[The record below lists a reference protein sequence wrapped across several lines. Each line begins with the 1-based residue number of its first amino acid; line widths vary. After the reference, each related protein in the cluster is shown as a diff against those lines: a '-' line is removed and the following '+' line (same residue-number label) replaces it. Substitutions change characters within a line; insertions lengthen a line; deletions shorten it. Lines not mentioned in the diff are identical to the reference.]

1 MGSVE
6 SRRKQIP
13 VSVFSLQSTKCTINI
28 LFIMLVI
35 KNSAIVSN
43 ETNQGTN
50 VCLSHSFSFLKRE
63 TKTLLNTYLNHGH
76 SLSRY
81 IFLAMALKK
90 LVTVQAKCQVL
101 K

>member
-35 KNSAIVSN
+35 KNSAIVSMRQ
-43 ETNQGTN
+43 TKLL

-63 TKTLLNTYLNHGH
+63 TKTLLNTYLG
-76 SLSRY
+76 SELTMDIASAV
-81 IFLAMALKK
+81 IFFWLWP
-90 LVTVQAKCQVL
+90 
-101 K
+101 

>member
-1 MGSVE
+1 M
-6 SRRKQIP
+6 RQ
-13 VSVFSLQSTKCTINI
+13 TKV
-28 LFIMLVI
+28 L
-35 KNSAIVSN
+35 
-43 ETNQGTN
+43 

-63 TKTLLNTYLNHGH
+63 TKTLLNTYLGSELTMD
-76 SLSRY
+76 SLSHY